1 VVTTVAIAGQIVSA
15 CVMATALA
23 PRVADAAAPLPPAPP
38 TLGAP
43 LAAALTTAS
52 GAWAVV
58 AMGQRGVPLNTFW
71 QIFFRASGAAAWSL
85 VTPTGVADNGGLT
98 LTAAPDGSAT
108 AGFEPSQLLRYS
120 PLARSDDEGS
130 SWTPA
135 LVPASL
141 VAAPDAMAVAS
152 RSGPAL
158 ALVRHG
164 AGQVMASS
172 GSLLRWVP
180 LPGSRS
186 LTGTAARRCGVEGL
200 DAVAFGP
207 SATPMLGTGCGRPGQ
222 VGVFA
227 RGGAGWSLIGP
238 TLDGALAASSTR
250 VLRLNASGATT
261 TALAAAAGG
270 GRRVLLGLWR
280 ASAGAW
286 SESPPLSL
294 GRSQRVLATAIG
306 VNGEQLVLL
315 SKTGTNGELELASG
329 PGRDWTALAAPPD
342 GTMTLA
348 LLGDGSVDA
357 FSVNGTR
364 LRIFTLTPGQ
374 STWALSQSMNVPI
387 AYGSS

>member
-1 VVTTVAIAGQIVSA
+1 MVAVAGQIMSA
-15 CVMATALA
+15 CVMATVLV
-23 PRVADAAAPLPPAPP
+23 PRIAGAAAPGPPAPP

-52 GAWAVV
+52 GSWAVV
-58 AMGQRGVPLNTFW
+58 AMGQSGVALNTFW
-71 QIFFRASGAAAWSL
+71 QVFFRAPGATSWTL

-98 LTAAPDGSAT
+98 LTAAADGSIT
-108 AGFEPSQLLRYS
+108 VGFEPSQRLNFS

-135 LVPASL
+135 LVPAAL

-164 AGQVMASS
+164 AAPIMASS

-186 LTGTAARRCGVEGL
+186 LSGTAATRCGVEGL
-200 DAVAFGP
+200 DAVAFGT

-227 RGGAGWSLIGP
+227 RSSGSSSGSWRLIGP
-238 TLDGALAASSTR
+238 MLGGALAGSSTR

-261 TALAAAAGG
+261 ALAAAAAG
-270 GRRVLLGLWR
+270 GRTVLLGLWR
-280 ASAGAW
+280 ASTGAW

-294 GRSQRVLATAIG
+294 GRTQRVLATAIG
-306 VNGEQLVLL
+306 VSGEQLVFL
-315 SKTGTNGELELASG
+315 SKPGTNGELELASG
-329 PGRDWTALAAPPD
+329 PGHHWTALASPPE

-348 LLGDGSVDA
+348 LLGNGTVDA

-364 LRIFTLTPGQ
+364 LRIFTLAPNQ
-374 STWALSQSMNVPI
+374 SMWALSQSINVPI